1 MILLELIL
9 SKIEGSL
16 RQRKWVLTRMLVT
29 IRKQE
34 QGMGHILLI
43 ALIVVVLAV
52 VGGAGY
58 EVSQKNKPKASTNS
72 TTVSS
77 TSPAPAS
84 DATCVATYHDANLCK
99 FSANSDIS
107 KIPYTATL
115 TTVNSSGG
123 GTMTLSSD
131 GKGNTS
137 STLTG
142 NGTTISTIQ
151 LAGASYVQTTSG
163 GTWYEY
169 PAGTSTPSST
179 TSNPTSSMSLALGST
194 VTYKPLGTSACGS
207 LTCYEYSV
215 TTALTPGQTQYVWF
229 DTGQYKLREWKDT
242 DTSGDSTDMK
252 ITYPGSVTISKPS
265 PVQSFSSLT
274 Q

>member
-1 MILLELIL
+1 MKHTLT
-9 SKIEGSL
+9 SL
-16 RQRKWVLTRMLVT
+16 
-29 IRKQE
+29 RKQE
-34 QGMGHILLI
+34 AGLGHLLVI
-43 ALIVVVLAV
+43 ALLVVVIAV
-52 VGGAGY
+52 IGAAGY

-77 TSPAPAS
+77 SSKTPTS
-84 DATCVATYHDANLCK
+84 DAACVATYHDANLCK
-99 FSANSDIS
+99 FSSNSDIS

-169 PAGTSTPSST
+169 PAGSSAPSST
-179 TSNPTSSMSLALGST
+179 TSNPTSSMSLALGTT
-194 VTYKPLGTSACGS
+194 VTYKPLGTAACGS

-215 TTALTPGQTQYVWF
+215 SDTLMPGQTQYVWF
-229 DTGQYKLREWKDT
+229 DTGQYKLREWKDS
-242 DTSGDSTDMK
+242 DTSGDSSDMK
-252 ITYPGSVTISKPS
+252 ITYPGSVAISKPS
-265 PVQSFSSLT
+265 PVEPYTDMAL
-274 Q
+274 

>member
-1 MILLELIL
+1 MILLKVSLSDISNSIKRKPVMKHIL
-9 SKIEGSL
+9 SPL
-16 RQRKWVLTRMLVT
+16 
-29 IRKQE
+29 RKQE
-34 QGMGHILLI
+34 AGMGHILVI

-52 VGGAGY
+52 IGAAGY
-58 EVSQKNKPKASTNS
+58 EVSHKNKPKASTNS

-77 TSPAPAS
+77 NSAAPAS
-84 DATCVATYHDANLCK
+84 DAACVATYHDANLCK
-99 FSANSDIS
+99 FSTNSDIS

-142 NGTTISTIQ
+142 NGTTLSTIQ
-151 LAGASYVQTTSG
+151 LAGSSYVQTTSG

-169 PAGTSTPSST
+169 PAGSSAPSS

-242 DTSGDSTDMK
+242 DNTGDSTDMK
-252 ITYPGSVTISKPS
+252 LTYPGSVTISKPS
-265 PVQSFSSLT
+265 PVEPYTDMTL
-274 Q
+274 